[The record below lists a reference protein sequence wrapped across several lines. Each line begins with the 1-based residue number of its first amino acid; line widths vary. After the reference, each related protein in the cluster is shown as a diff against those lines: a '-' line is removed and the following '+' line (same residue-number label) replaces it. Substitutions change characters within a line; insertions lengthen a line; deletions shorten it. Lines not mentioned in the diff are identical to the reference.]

1 MKNNIKNIAQNK
13 AKSRLQ
19 IEIKKMK
26 KTKNKSYEINKSGS
40 AQRKLSAAPVPYI
53 VLIVFVI
60 LAVLGVLSTVLF
72 PSSAAFAE
80 TTTGQLIPSGN
91 DSFYYK
97 AGGGQAIPVPAFID
111 QQTIPLHAEGAL
123 GIGYNC
129 GVFDP
134 KASIVN
140 SLNNIKNGFLNIQQT
155 VINNATAAVLEFPM
169 YIIAR
174 ANPDLYNLINNNILG
189 AREDFGLS
197 TKSCQVIENQIAQGK
212 NPYQDWAKIS
222 AGHDWKYYMSLN
234 NGEHFG
240 NNDINGVDATD
251 INQVKNQIAEDDGS
265 KGVLW
270 VQGTDIGRG
279 GLFAGG
285 KSEPAILVLHDTA
298 IAGYNVIIGNGR
310 AYNDTSSPRR
320 TDQNAHLVDTWHSP
334 LDAADWMTKTL
345 GDEKITTYSGGEKTS
360 SPGVGLLPEI
370 HDLTLDVGP
379 KIANL
384 VSAQSSMSLDN
395 LKEVSAPSVMVNQA
409 VIENI
414 RQLSSVNQSI
424 YVSKLAQII
433 ATARV
438 ADKAQLTLRLL
449 QSGSQVPAIF
459 ANKAAQDDIQ
469 AAEKRT
475 NDDLQGLMFDVN
487 VNHLVSDPIA
497 SLMQKIKD
505 EQLNASSI
513 QVGHPAESLMTQ
525 GAISQQQGK

>member
-1 MKNNIKNIAQNK
+1 MQT
-13 AKSRLQ
+13 
-19 IEIKKMK
+19 K
-26 KTKNKSYEINKSGS
+26 KTNPSV
-40 AQRKLSAAPVPYI
+40 RKTAFILSIFLLPFP
-53 VLIVFVI
+53 
-60 LAVLGVLSTVLF
+60 TV
-72 PSSAAFAE
+72 FAE
-80 TTTGQLIPSGN
+80 SAVNQLIPSGN

-111 QQTIPLHAEGAL
+111 QQTVPLRAEGNL
-123 GIGYNC
+123 GVGYNC

-134 KASIVN
+134 QSSIIN

-197 TKSCQVIENQIAQGK
+197 TKSCQVMENQLSQGK
-212 NPYQDWAKIS
+212 NPYHDWAKLS
-222 AGHDWKYYMSLN
+222 MGDDWKYYMSLN
-234 NGEHFG
+234 NGEQLSSG
-240 NNDINGVDATD
+240 NNDTNGVDTTD
-251 INQVKNQIAEDDGS
+251 INQVKNQVAEDDGS

-270 VQGTDIGRG
+270 VQGVDIGRG
-279 GLFAGG
+279 GLFSGG
-285 KSEPAILVLHDTA
+285 KGEPAVLVLHDTA

-310 AYNDTSSPRR
+310 AYNDTSAPRR
-320 TDQNAHLVDTWHSP
+320 TDQNAHLVDTWRSP
-334 LDAADWMTKTL
+334 RDASDWMTKTL

-379 KIANL
+379 KIAGL
-384 VSAQSSMSLDN
+384 VSGQSSMSLDN
-395 LKEVSAPSVMVNQA
+395 LKEASAPSVMVNQA
-409 VIENI
+409 VISNI

-438 ADKAQLTLRLL
+438 ADKAQLALRLL

-459 ANKAAQDDIQ
+459 ANKAAQEDIQ
-469 AAEKRT
+469 AGEKRL
-475 NDDLQGLMFDVN
+475 NDELQSLMFNVN
-487 VNHLVSDPIA
+487 VNRLVSDPIA
-497 SLMQKIKD
+497 SLMQKIKE
-505 EQLNASSI
+505 EQLNASAI
-513 QVGHPAESLMTQ
+513 QAGHQAESLMTQ
-525 GAISQQQGK
+525 GAISNSQGK